1 MTYSTMKIITAP
13 RFVRRTLL
21 LSAFTIASA
30 LLGLTAAQPRAATQ
44 PNLIIFYADDLGWG
58 GLGCQGNKEI
68 PTPHIDSIAKNGIRF
83 TQGYVA
89 ANYCSPSRA
98 GLMTGRYPTRFG
110 HEFNSVADTI
120 GLDLQETTI
129 ADRLKRLGYASICI
143 GKWHLGRE
151 AAYRPTRRGF
161 DEFYGTIGN
170 SSSFHPAKFVDSRVS
185 DDIRQVT
192 DDSFYT
198 TDAYAARS
206 VDWLEK
212 NKSKSWFLYLPF
224 NAPHLPL
231 QAPKKYLD
239 RFPNINDEKRKLH
252 AAMVSGMDDAV
263 GRVMAKVR
271 EMGQEENTLVFFIS
285 DNGGPSQDTTSPNG
299 PLRGFKKTAYEGGTR
314 VPFLAQWKG
323 KFPAGKTYDFPVM
336 NLDVLPTIVTA
347 AGGTI
352 EPAAKLD
359 GVDLVPFLTGKSRA
373 RPHQTLYWRRGPQW
387 AVRQGDL
394 KLVVSVGGS
403 GEPEL
408 YNLAADIGESKN
420 LARAQPAKV
429 MELQALWNKWS
440 AVQAEPGAPD
450 PSPVRMPA
458 NKAENKDAPLSA
470 SSFVV
475 GLGAG
480 IGSRKSDVAL
490 QSLTKELAP
499 HSLRVAYE
507 HGDHDFAINWAAKN
521 GLGVLFFL
529 GYGKECDATTESG
542 RQCYADRS
550 AKLAQKYGD
559 KVKYWEVSVDPNFI
573 TAVLREQ

>member
-1 MTYSTMKIITAP
+1 MKIITAP

-30 LLGLTAAQPRAATQ
+30 LLVLTAVQPRAATQ

-58 GLGCQGNKEI
+58 ELGCQGNKEI

-129 ADRLKRLGYASICI
+129 ADRLKRLGYASICV

-151 AAYRPTRRGF
+151 LAYRPTQRGF

-170 SSSFHPAKFVDSRVS
+170 TSYFNPKNFVDSRVS
-185 DDIRQVT
+185 DDARTIT

-212 NKSKSWFLYLPF
+212 YKSKPWFIYLPF
-224 NAPHLPL
+224 NAPHMPL

-239 RFPNINDEKRKLH
+239 RFPNITDEKRKLF
-252 AAMVSGMDDAV
+252 AAMLSGMDDAV
-263 GRVMAKVR
+263 GRVLAKVR

-285 DNGGPSQDTTSPNG
+285 DNGGPPQDTTSQNG
-299 PLRGFKKTAYEGGTR
+299 PLRGTKKTAYEGGPR

-352 EPAAKLD
+352 ETAAKLD
-359 GVDLVPFLTGKSRA
+359 GVDLVPFLTGKSSA
-373 RPHQTLYWRRGPQW
+373 RPHLTLYWRRGPQW

-408 YNLAADIGESKN
+408 YNLAADFGESRN

-429 MELQALWNKWS
+429 KELQALWNKWS
-440 AVQAEPGAPD
+440 AEQAEPGAPD
-450 PSPVRMPA
+450 ASPAGGEA
-458 NKAENKDAPLSA
+458 NK
-470 SSFVV
+470 
-475 GLGAG
+475 
-480 IGSRKSDVAL
+480 
-490 QSLTKELAP
+490 
-499 HSLRVAYE
+499 
-507 HGDHDFAINWAAKN
+507 
-521 GLGVLFFL
+521 
-529 GYGKECDATTESG
+529 TE
-542 RQCYADRS
+542 
-550 AKLAQKYGD
+550 KK
-559 KVKYWEVSVDPNFI
+559 K
-573 TAVLREQ
+573 